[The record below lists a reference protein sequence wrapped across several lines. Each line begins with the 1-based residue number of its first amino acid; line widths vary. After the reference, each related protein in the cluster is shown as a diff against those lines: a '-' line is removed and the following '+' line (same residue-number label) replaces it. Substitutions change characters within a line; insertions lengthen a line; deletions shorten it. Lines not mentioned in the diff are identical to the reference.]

1 MKQSYPQSLADK
13 YGVSM
18 EQILNKKPMSMS
30 KTKLTAQIDSLET
43 SFQADIDTCGLL
55 LSMLPDTW
63 HRKPM
68 TAIGW
73 KE

>member
-1 MKQSYPQSLADK
+1 MKQSYPQSLTDK

-30 KTKLTAQIDSLET
+30 KTKLTTQIDSLET
-43 SFQADIDTCGLL
+43 SFRLILTHADCCSQYFRT
-55 LSMLPDTW
+55 PW

-68 TAIGW
+68 TATD
-73 KE
+73 